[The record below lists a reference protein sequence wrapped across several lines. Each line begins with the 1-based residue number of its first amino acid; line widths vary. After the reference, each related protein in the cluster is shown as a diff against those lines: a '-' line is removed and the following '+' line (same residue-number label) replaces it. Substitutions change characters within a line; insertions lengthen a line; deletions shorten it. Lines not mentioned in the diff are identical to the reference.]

1 MAIGPGAK
9 ARALRDGREKSLNY
23 DNGGDI
29 MRSNEAIKGR
39 QRQWWWCRWW
49 RSSVDG
55 IDGRCWCA
63 TPRGGNREWK
73 GVKARV
79 TQAGSRISVTGH
91 RAEPNE
97 QPGDLC
103 AGDDTVRV
111 PGIIAVRGQQL
122 L

>member
-1 MAIGPGAK
+1 MVG
-9 ARALRDGREKSLNY
+9 GRE
-23 DNGGDI
+23 GG
-29 MRSNEAIKGR
+29 
-39 QRQWWWCRWW
+39 W
-49 RSSVDG
+49 R
-55 IDGRCWCA
+55 
-63 TPRGGNREWK
+63 
-73 GVKARV
+73 VKARV